1 MRPKN
6 LIAMVFLLCC
16 ATAAAAFAQETV
28 DARQGRD
35 AASARGEAAPA
46 RDGAAAGEVGQA
58 ADPAAGVP
66 DLPENQAEIEAL
78 RKGELKSAQP
88 ADQRASG
95 RTITA
100 EVAAAR
106 RAAYDQVLAEQD
118 AKIEAL
124 RVRLEAAGGTPAALD
139 LQREIE
145 REKMQTERRLLELQ
159 AGIARGEGRADLA
172 ALIEAAIAEL
182 DAPRPVLPPVDRPV
196 PAAPQR

>member
-1 MRPKN
+1 MRPTN
-6 LIAMVFLLCC
+6 SIVMVLLLCC
-16 ATAAAAFAQETV
+16 ATAAAAFAQEPV
-28 DARQGRD
+28 DAQNARD
-35 AASARGEAAPA
+35 AAPIRGEAAPA
-46 RDGAAAGEVGQA
+46 RDGAAAGEVGR
-58 ADPAAGVP
+58 ADDPVAGVP

-78 RKGELKSAQP
+78 RKGELKPAQP
-88 ADQRASG
+88 ATKQAGGRA
-95 RTITA
+95 ITA

-118 AKIEAL
+118 ARIEAL
-124 RVRLEAAGGTPAALD
+124 RVRLEAAGGTPAALE

-159 AGIARGEGRADLA
+159 AEIARGEGRADLA
-172 ALIEAAIAEL
+172 ARIDAAIAEL